1 MAKKVLLCDDEV
13 HILRAAEFK
22 LSRAGYEVRCACDG
36 EQAWQE
42 IERDRPDVVV
52 TDLQMPRLN
61 GLGLA
66 RRVRETVATRDL
78 PVIMLTAKGYELA
91 RDRVIDEMR
100 FVTLLTKP
108 FSPRELLEVV
118 DRALAEPCDRAGD
131 RRADEEPATTAA
143 AEERRP

>member
-1 MAKKVLLCDDEV
+1 MPKKLLLCDDEV

-22 LSRAGYEVRCACDG
+22 LRRAGYDVRCAFDG
-36 EQAWQE
+36 EQAWEE
-42 IERDRPDVVV
+42 IERDLPDLLV

-66 RRVRETVATRDL
+66 RRVRETNATRDL

-91 RDRVIDEMR
+91 RDELIVEMG

-118 DRALAEPCDRAGD
+118 QRTLGE
-131 RRADEEPATTAA
+131 AA
-143 AEERRP
+143 APVARRTDEQPDRKSVV